1 MRIALALAAGI
12 GILPHAAWADVVV
25 TMKSV
30 SADGIGAGIGTVTL
44 AETPEGLSLTPDLRG
59 LPPGAR
65 GFHVHEN
72 GACKPGMRDGKATAA
87 LAAGGHLDPD
97 KTGLHRGPEA
107 TDGHKGDLPV
117 LAVAEDGTATQA
129 VTAPHLTLAD
139 VAGRALMIH
148 AGGDNYADA
157 PEPLGG
163 GGARIACG
171 LIP

>member
-1 MRIALALAAGI
+1 MRIALALAAGL
-12 GILPHAAWADVVV
+12 GILPHAALADVVV

-30 SADGIGAGIGTVTL
+30 SADGIGADIGTVTL
-44 AETPEGLSLTPDLRG
+44 AETPEGLSLAPDLKG

-72 GACKPGMRDGKATAA
+72 GACDPAERDGKATAA
-87 LAAGGHLDPD
+87 LSAGGHFDPA
-97 KTGLHRGPEA
+97 KTGHHRGPEA
-107 TDGHKGDLPV
+107 GEGHRGDLPV
-117 LAVAEDGTATQA
+117 LTVAEDGTATEA
-129 VTAPHLTLAD
+129 VTAPHLKLAD

-148 AGGDNYADA
+148 AGGDNYSDE